1 MSNHNE
7 YWGKKFGF
15 IDGTLGRVL
24 GYTGFG
30 AKPRTNKANP
40 NRPQSK
46 QSKLDK
52 KRYENYVKKYGLPV
66 VYYKSNKV
74 KDHEKNSTV
83 PSINSIKY
91 A

>member
-7 YWGKKFGF
+7 YWGKKFGY

-24 GYTGFG
+24 GFTGFG
-30 AKPRTNKANP
+30 ARPRTNKANP
-40 NRPQSK
+40 NRPQTK

-52 KRYENYVKKYGLPV
+52 KRYEDYVKKFGRPV
-66 VYYKSNKV
+66 IYYNSNGTKNA
-74 KDHEKNSTV
+74 EKTRINS
-83 PSINSIKY
+83 PSIHATY